1 MISRTITF
9 GAQSAPVAAATSGS
23 TARRAPSDPTLYRL
37 PCAAPQAALSSTLP
51 RNPWSTVPA
60 GKLRESL
67 ATSGD
72 MFWHSGLRPQRR
84 RLGVSGDES
93 AIQIQHFRTFFSTN
107 DHSSS
112 NSSTGSSTSTS
123 VAERSGNSATFFYPR
138 RDSVARDAEGTRQST
153 QTAAFIIGAQD
164 RFALRRAVG
173 VAARLFAAPAS
184 AVTAQVAL
192 AAIGS

>member
-1 MISRTITF
+1 MTTVHPTP
-9 GAQSAPVAAATSGS
+9 AQA
-23 TARRAPSDPTLYRL
+23 LRL
-37 PCAAPQAALSSTLP
+37 PRASRRGRATRLP
-51 RNPWSTVPA
+51 
-60 GKLRESL
+60 
-67 ATSGD
+67 
-72 MFWHSGLRPQRR
+72 
-84 RLGVSGDES
+84 
-93 AIQIQHFRTFFSTN
+93 
-107 DHSSS
+107 
-112 NSSTGSSTSTS
+112 
-123 VAERSGNSATFFYPR
+123 FFYPR